1 MRFSYAES
9 MCDPTHYLP
18 LARAAEEAGFTSFV
32 IPDSICYPEVSDSRY
47 PYTLDGGREFLED
60 KPFIEPFSL
69 IPAMAAVTTRLR
81 FTTFVVKLPI
91 RQHVL
96 VAKQAASVAVM
107 SQDRFVFGVGTSPW
121 PDDFLV
127 TGTEWK
133 TRGARL
139 DEMIAIVRGL
149 TAGGYFEFHG
159 RYYDFPRI
167 KICPTSARP
176 IPILIGGHS
185 EAALRR
191 AARNDGWMHAG
202 GDQAQLEAYLKRLR
216 DLRVECGRANR
227 PFETHVI
234 SFDGF
239 TVDGVRRLADL
250 GVTDVI
256 VGFRNVYERDTMALA
271 KKVDALRLYA
281 EHVIA
286 KHEST

>member
-1 MRFSYAES
+1 
-9 MCDPTHYLP
+9 MCDPAHYLP
-18 LARAAEEAGFTSFV
+18 LARAVEEAGFTSFV
-32 IPDSICYPEVSDSRY
+32 VPDSICFPEISDSRY
-47 PYTLDGGREFLED
+47 PYTLDGAREFLED

-91 RQHVL
+91 RHPVL

-127 TGTEWK
+127 TGTDWK

-159 RYYDFPRI
+159 KHYDVPSI
-167 KICPTSARP
+167 KICPTPAKP
-176 IPILIGGHS
+176 IPIMIGGHS
-185 EAALRR
+185 DAALKR

-202 GDQAQLEAYLKRLR
+202 GDQAELDRYLTRLQE
-216 DLRVECGRANR
+216 LRSKYGHADQ

-239 TVDGVRRLADL
+239 TVDGIRRLAER

-256 VGFRNVYERDTMALA
+256 VGFRNVYETDTMPLA
-271 KKVDALRLYA
+271 RKIDALRLYA
-281 EHVIA
+281 DHVIA
-286 KHEST
+286 KCGATA